1 MLERIV
7 RKIVSIVLKGSDDE
21 QQRVLCEYGCEILLH
36 TFFCTI
42 GLMVIGIVLNSV
54 LETIIIIGIFYACQ
68 NNGSGYHA
76 SSHFR
81 CFLIMAVGLIIGI
94 AILRFLSSR
103 FVFIAVMLCSA
114 AVMIAV
120 PVQLNR
126 NKKYLFD
133 KIITLSKR
141 SMCVTGFITIGII
154 FLALIGLDRYV
165 YSCCIAMFFSSV
177 SRVAALCQRL

>member
-68 NNGSGYHA
+68 NNGVGYHA

-103 FVFIAVMLCSA
+103 FVL
-114 AVMIAV
+114 
-120 PVQLNR
+120 L
-126 NKKYLFD
+126 L
-133 KIITLSKR
+133 
-141 SMCVTGFITIGII
+141 
-154 FLALIGLDRYV
+154 
-165 YSCCIAMFFSSV
+165 
-177 SRVAALCQRL
+177 